1 MSKGSLLVIHQ
12 GALGDFLLA
21 LPALWVLYG
30 SLQPKRFAVM
40 GHPWVVE
47 VLKGVPGIEVLDINL
62 PEASSLWRGGGS
74 PLFGGFQVAAVF
86 SKAAELREA
95 LLRAG
100 TRQVLSLPP
109 FPEDG
114 QTHVMDHHIKN
125 LYRLGFT
132 AKISWPE
139 VFLTDEEKRQ
149 AKEVLLAQ
157 GARPPF
163 FVLHPGAGSP
173 KKVWPPERMVEI
185 SRRLEALGLYSVVVE
200 GPADGEAVEA
210 FSAVHRGEE
219 LFLRC
224 PPLRRL
230 AAILSEASLYLG
242 NDSGISHLAAS
253 VGTPTLVLFGPT
265 DPALWSPRGPRV
277 RWLWGRAPCAPC
289 PAEQRRRCPRPLC
302 MEAIGVEEVWAALE
316 ELLQ

>member
-1 MSKGSLLVIHQ
+1 MVIHQ
-12 GALGDFLLA
+12 GAIGDFLLA

-40 GHPWVVE
+40 GHPWVLE
-47 VLKGVPGIEVLDINL
+47 VLKGLPGVELLDVNL
-62 PEASSLWRGGGS
+62 PEASDLWRGEGS
-74 PLFGGFQVAAVF
+74 HLFGDFEMAAVF
-86 SKAAELREA
+86 SKAVDLQEA

-100 TRQVLSLPP
+100 IGEVLSLPP

-114 QTHVMDHHIKN
+114 RTHVMDHHIKN

-132 AKISWPE
+132 AKVSWPE
-139 VFLTDEEKRQ
+139 IFLTDEERKE
-149 AKEVLLAQ
+149 AKERLLAQ
-157 GARPPF
+157 GARDPF

-173 KKVWPPERMVEI
+173 KKIWPPERVAEI
-185 SRRLEALGLYSVVVE
+185 SRRLKALGLYPIVVE
-200 GPADGEAVEA
+200 GPADREAVEA
-210 FSAVHRGEE
+210 FTAAHRAEAL
-219 LFLRC
+219 LFRS

-230 AAILSEASLYLG
+230 AAVLSGASLYMG

-265 DPALWSPRGPRV
+265 DPSLWCPRGPRV
-277 RWLWGRAPCAPC
+277 KWLSGRVPCAPC
-289 PAEQRRRCPRPLC
+289 SDDQRRRCPRPLC
-302 MEAIGVEEVWAALE
+302 MEAIGEEVVWAALE